1 MATTIANLCYENEE
15 AYSLISTLDFKSPSV
30 DGLKAVEGEKD
41 VDKSR

>member
-1 MATTIANLCYENEE
+1 MSITIGNLCFENEE

-30 DGLKAVEGEKD
+30 EGLKAVEGEKD